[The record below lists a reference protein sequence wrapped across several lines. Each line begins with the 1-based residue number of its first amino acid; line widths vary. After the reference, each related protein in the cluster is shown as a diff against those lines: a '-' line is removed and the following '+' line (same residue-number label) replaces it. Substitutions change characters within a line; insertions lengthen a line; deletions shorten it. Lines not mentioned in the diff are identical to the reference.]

1 MEHFPTKKQ
10 LLKSKGKKFTEVES
24 HMKTIEKSLGKEV
37 PREKNTPDNDMI
49 MKLKKEIVLREKLI
63 TKWVNFIN
71 TFYDPTAFSLNR
83 EINTKKQTS
92 IVQEQVQ
99 LEMLETQLNG
109 KVLQMKEKHAK
120 LSRLHNEG

>member
-37 PREKNTPDNDMI
+37 PREKNTADNDMI

>member
-1 MEHFPTKKQ
+1 
-10 LLKSKGKKFTEVES
+10 
-24 HMKTIEKSLGKEV
+24 MKTIEKSLGKEV
-37 PREKNTPDNDMI
+37 PREKNTADNDMI